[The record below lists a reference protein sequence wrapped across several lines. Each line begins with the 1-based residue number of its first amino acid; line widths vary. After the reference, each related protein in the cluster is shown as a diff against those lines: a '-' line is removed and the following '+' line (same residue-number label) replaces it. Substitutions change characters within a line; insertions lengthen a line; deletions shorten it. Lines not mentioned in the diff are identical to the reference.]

1 MYRLIFPI
9 TLLILHSEVIDRC
22 NSIHFNMI
30 TGGTVLL
37 KHSGPGW
44 PNPDELR
51 KDMEEFFSKKYGNG
65 VKLGVLS
72 SEPDQART
80 ADEGTEVKDKPL
92 DIHFDY
98 LPRDIKKYL
107 DRFVVKQ
114 DDAKKVLAT
123 TICDHYNH
131 IKGCSAKGPCK
142 EYAKQNIIMLGPTG
156 VGKTYLVRT
165 IADLI
170 GVPFVKA
177 DATKFSET
185 GYVGGDVEDLV
196 RELVQKADGDIRLA
210 EYGIIYLDEIDK
222 ISTPSNVLGRDV
234 SGGGVQRGLLKLMEE
249 TEVSLRTPFDLTSQL
264 QAAMEFQSK
273 GKVSRSVIN
282 TRHILF
288 IVSGAF
294 NGLSDIIRKR
304 LGARAIGFSSE
315 GQKLDK
321 DQDYFSYS
329 KSNDFI
335 EYGFESEFVGRLPV
349 IVSCQE
355 LTVDDLFQI
364 LKNSEGSIIHQYI
377 NAFEAYGI
385 DLIPT
390 DEGLYKIAEKA
401 FIEHTG
407 ARSLVGVCER
417 IFREYKYNLPHSPV
431 KRLELTA
438 RLVEQPHIVL
448 QEILDS
454 VKEDRLVEMDQ
465 QFNTIAEEWSA
476 NNGIQIHL
484 QPEAA
489 RLLSEKALERDD
501 KLEDIF
507 SEIFKDFEHGLNLIR
522 QSQGVQKFE
531 ITPDVV
537 RDPQSTLNEWIRS
550 QYAVGKK

>member
-1 MYRLIFPI
+1 M
-9 TLLILHSEVIDRC
+9 
-22 NSIHFNMI
+22 NSSP
-30 TGGTVLL
+30 
-37 KHSGPGW
+37 KW

-51 KDMEEFFSKKYGNG
+51 KDMEEFFSKKYGDR

-72 SEPDQART
+72 AEPDQART
-80 ADEGTEVKDKPL
+80 ANEGTETQNAPL
-92 DIHFDY
+92 DLHFDY

-114 DDAKKVLAT
+114 DAAKKVLAT

-131 IKGCSAKGPCK
+131 IKRCSAKGPCA
-142 EYAKQNIIMLGPTG
+142 EYSKQNIIMLGPTG

-196 RELVQKADGDIRLA
+196 RELVHKADGNVRLA

-222 ISTPSNVLGRDV
+222 IATPMNVLGRDV

-273 GKVSRSVIN
+273 GKVSHSVVN

-294 NGLSDIIRKR
+294 TGLADIIRR
-304 LGARAIGFSSE
+304 RMGAKAIGFHATGRPVPRDE
-315 GQKLDK
+315 
-321 DQDYFSYS
+321 DYFQYA

-349 IVSCQE
+349 VVSCQE
-355 LTVDDLFQI
+355 LSVDDLFQI
-364 LKNSEGSIIHQYI
+364 LKNSEGSIMRQYV
-377 NAFEAYGI
+377 NAFDAYGI
-385 DLIPT
+385 DLVPS
-390 DEGLYKIAEKA
+390 DSGLYRIAQKA
-401 FIEHTG
+401 YEEHTG

-417 IFREYKYNLPHSPV
+417 TFREYKYNLPHSAV
-431 KRLELTA
+431 KRLELDA
-438 RLVEQPHIVL
+438 ELVNSPDAVL
-448 QEILDS
+448 ERILESAKTDQ
-454 VKEDRLVEMDQ
+454 LGQMDLA
-465 QFNTIAEEWSA
+465 FNSIAEEWSKR
-476 NNGIQIHL
+476 NGIQIHL
-484 QPEAA
+484 HPEAA
-489 RLLSEKALERDD
+489 RLLSQKALDSGD
-501 KLEDIF
+501 KLEDVF
-507 SEIFKDFEHGLNLIR
+507 SNTFKDYEHGLNLIR
-522 QSQGVQKFE
+522 RTQGVQQFE
-531 ITPDVV
+531 ITEDVV
-537 RDPQSTLNEWIRS
+537 RDPRATLDQWIRAYYIS
-550 QYAVGKK
+550 R

>member
-1 MYRLIFPI
+1 MC
-9 TLLILHSEVIDRC
+9 TGDRRRYC
-22 NSIHFNMI
+22 LPKLF
-30 TGGTVLL
+30 GT
-37 KHSGPGW
+37 KW

-51 KDMEEFFSKKYGNG
+51 KDMEEFFSNKYGDKI
-65 VKLGVLS
+65 KLGVLGA
-72 SEPDQART
+72 EPDQART
-80 ADEGTEVKDKPL
+80 ADEGTETKDAPL
-92 DIHFDY
+92 NLEFDY

-114 DDAKKVLAT
+114 DAAKKVLAT

-131 IKGCSAKGPCK
+131 IKRCSVKGTCK
-142 EYAKQNIIMLGPTG
+142 EYSKQNIIMLGPTG

-196 RELVQKADGDIRLA
+196 RELVHKADGDVRLA

-222 ISTPSNVLGRDV
+222 ISTPTNVLGRDV

-294 NGLSDIIRKR
+294 NGLADIIRRR
-304 LGARAIGFSSE
+304 LGAKAIGFSST
-315 GQKLDK
+315 GRSVPRD
-321 DQDYFSYS
+321 DDYFLHA

-349 IVSCQE
+349 VVSCHE
-355 LTVDDLFQI
+355 LGVDDLFQI
-364 LKNSEGSIIHQYI
+364 LKNSEGSIMRQYV

-385 DLIPT
+385 AMSPT
-390 DEGLYKIAEKA
+390 DPGLYRIAQKA
-401 FIEHTG
+401 YEEHTG

-417 IFREYKYNLPHSPV
+417 TFREYKYHLPHSGV
-431 KRLELTA
+431 KSLEMTE
-438 RLVEQPHIVL
+438 RLVDEPNAVL
-448 QEILDS
+448 EEILQ
-454 VKEDRLVEMDQ
+454 VARTTQLEEMSGE
-465 QFNTIAEEWSA
+465 FNTIAEEWSKR
-476 NNGIQIHL
+476 NGIQIHL

-489 RLLSEKALERDD
+489 RMLSQQAIESGE
-501 KLEDIF
+501 KLEDVF
-507 SEIFKDFEHGLNLIR
+507 SEIFKDYEHGLNLIR
-522 QSQGVQKFE
+522 RMEGAQKFE
-531 ITPDVV
+531 ITEDVV
-537 RDPQSTLNEWIRS
+537 RNPRAALDQWIRS
-550 QYAVGKK
+550 YYVGKQ

>member
-1 MYRLIFPI
+1 
-9 TLLILHSEVIDRC
+9 
-22 NSIHFNMI
+22 
-30 TGGTVLL
+30 
-37 KHSGPGW
+37 
-44 PNPDELR
+44 
-51 KDMEEFFSKKYGNG
+51 MEEFFSHKYGNKI
-65 VKLGVLS
+65 KLGVLGA
-72 SEPDQART
+72 EPDQART
-80 ADEGTEVKDKPL
+80 ADEGTDTRNAPL
-92 DIHFDY
+92 NLEFEY

-114 DDAKKVLAT
+114 DAAKKVLAT

-131 IKGCSAKGPCK
+131 IKRCSVKGPCK
-142 EYAKQNIIMLGPTG
+142 EYSKQNIIMLGPTG

-196 RELVQKADGDIRLA
+196 RELVHKADGDVRLA

-222 ISTPSNVLGRDV
+222 ISTPTNVLGRDV

-294 NGLSDIIRKR
+294 NGLADIIRRR
-304 LGARAIGFSSE
+304 LGAKAIGFSAGGRSVPRDE
-315 GQKLDK
+315 
-321 DQDYFSYS
+321 DYFQYA

-349 IVSCQE
+349 VVSCQE
-355 LTVDDLFQI
+355 LAVDDLFQI
-364 LKNSEGSIIHQYI
+364 LKNSEGSIMRQYV

-385 DLIPT
+385 EMIPT
-390 DEGLYKIAEKA
+390 DAGLYRIAQKA
-401 FIEHTG
+401 YEDHTG

-417 IFREYKYNLPHSPV
+417 TFREYKYHLPHSGV
-431 KRLELTA
+431 KRLELTE
-438 RLVEQPHIVL
+438 RLVDQPDAVL
-448 QEILDS
+448 EEILN
-454 VKEDRLVEMDQ
+454 EARTTQLEEMTRE
-465 QFNTIAEEWSA
+465 FSTIAEEWSRK
-476 NNGIQIHL
+476 NGIQIHL

-489 RLLSEKALERDD
+489 RMLSQKALESGD
-501 KLEDIF
+501 KLEDVF
-507 SEIFKDFEHGLNLIR
+507 SEIFKDYEHGLNLIR
-522 QSQGVQKFE
+522 RMEGTQRFE
-531 ITPDVV
+531 ITEDVI
-537 RDPQSTLNEWIRS
+537 RDPRAALDQWIRS
-550 QYAVGKK
+550 YYVSKQ

>member
-1 MYRLIFPI
+1 LQKLSNP
-9 TLLILHSEVIDRC
+9 
-22 NSIHFNMI
+22 
-30 TGGTVLL
+30 
-37 KHSGPGW
+37 KW

-51 KDMEEFFSKKYGNG
+51 RDMEEFFSKKYGDK
-65 VKLGVLS
+65 VQLGILS
-72 SEPDQART
+72 TEPDQART
-80 ADEGTEVKDKPL
+80 ADEGTETKNSKL
-92 DIHFDY
+92 DIQFDY
-98 LPRDIKKYL
+98 LPRDIKNYL

-114 DDAKKVLAT
+114 DNAKKVLAT
-123 TICDHYNH
+123 AICDHYNH
-131 IKGCSAKGPCK
+131 IKRCSEKGSCK
-142 EYAKQNIIMLGPTG
+142 EYSKQNIAMLGPTG

-196 RELVQKADGDIRLA
+196 RELVHKADGNVQLA
-210 EYGIIYLDEIDK
+210 EYGIIFLDEIDK
-222 ISTPSNVLGRDV
+222 IATPSNILGRDV

-294 NGLSDIIRKR
+294 NGLADIIRKR
-304 LGARAIGFSSE
+304 LGAKAIGFKSNLSTIP
-315 GQKLDK
+315 K
-321 DQDYFSYS
+321 DEDFYQYA

-349 IVSCQE
+349 IVNCHE
-355 LTVDDLFQI
+355 LGIEDLYQI
-364 LKNSEGSIIHQYI
+364 LKNSEGSIMRQYI
-377 NAFEAYGI
+377 NAFDAYGI
-385 DLIPT
+385 ELTTT
-390 DEGLYKIAEKA
+390 DPGLYRMSEKA
-401 FIEHTG
+401 YEEHTG

-417 IFREYKYNLPHSPV
+417 TFRDFKYYLPHSTV
-431 KRLELTA
+431 KHLELTEKM
-438 RLVEQPHIVL
+438 VDSPEKVL
-448 QEILDS
+448 EEVRATAMVDQL
-454 VKEDRLVEMDQ
+454 KEMDQ
-465 QFNTIAEEWSA
+465 AFNIIAEKWSQR
-476 NNGIQIHL
+476 NGIRMKL

-489 RLLSEKALERDD
+489 RLLSHKALETGH

-507 SEIFKDFEHGLNLIR
+507 TQIFKDYEYGLNLIGR
-522 QSQGVQKFE
+522 SQGTQQFE
-531 ITPDVV
+531 ITPEVINNP
-537 RDPQSTLNEWIRS
+537 RATLDRWIRTNYTS
-550 QYAVGKK
+550 QK

>member
-1 MYRLIFPI
+1 M
-9 TLLILHSEVIDRC
+9 
-22 NSIHFNMI
+22 
-30 TGGTVLL
+30 
-37 KHSGPGW
+37 HSGPKW

-51 KDMEEFFSKKYGNG
+51 RDMEEFFSKKYGDS
-65 VKLGVLS
+65 VKLGLLS
-72 SEPDQART
+72 TETDQART
-80 ADEGTEVKDKPL
+80 ADEGTETKNAPL

-98 LPRDIKKYL
+98 LPRDIKNYL

-114 DDAKKVLAT
+114 DSAKKVLAT

-131 IKGCSAKGPCK
+131 IKRCSVKGPCK
-142 EYAKQNIIMLGPTG
+142 EYSKQNIIMLGPTG

-196 RELVQKADGDIRLA
+196 RELVHKADGNIQLA

-222 ISTPSNVLGRDV
+222 IATPANILGRDV

-294 NGLSDIIRKR
+294 NGLADIIRKR
-304 LGARAIGFSSE
+304 LGARAIGFNSA
-315 GQKLDK
+315 GRTALK
-321 DQDYFSYS
+321 DEDYFRYA

-349 IVSCQE
+349 VVSCHE
-355 LTVDDLFQI
+355 LGVQDLFDI
-364 LKNSEGSIIHQYI
+364 LKHSEGSIMRQYV

-390 DEGLYKIAEKA
+390 DPGLYRIAQKSYE
-401 FIEHTG
+401 EHTG

-417 IFREYKYNLPHSPV
+417 TFREYKYNLPNSSV
-431 KRLELTA
+431 NRLELTE
-438 RLVEQPHIVL
+438 RLVDRPDEVL
-448 QEILDS
+448 EEILQVAKANQLDQMDS
-454 VKEDRLVEMDQ
+454 EVNV
-465 QFNTIAEEWSA
+465 IAQEWSKR
-476 NNGIQIHL
+476 NGIQIHL

-489 RLLSEKALERDD
+489 RLLSQRALESGG
-501 KLEDIF
+501 KLADVF
-507 SEIFKDFEHGLNLIR
+507 SETFKDYEHGLNLIR
-522 QSQGVQKFE
+522 RTQGIQEFE
-531 ITPDVV
+531 ITADAI
-537 RDPQSTLNEWIRS
+537 RDPRATLDRWIRA
-550 QYAVGKK
+550 YYIKR

>member
-1 MYRLIFPI
+1 LFNINAIPGGNRLSKD
-9 TLLILHSEVIDRC
+9 T
-22 NSIHFNMI
+22 
-30 TGGTVLL
+30 
-37 KHSGPGW
+37 GPGW

-51 KDMEEFFSKKYGNG
+51 KDMEEFFSKKYGNSI
-65 VKLGVLS
+65 KLGVLS

-80 ADEGTEVKDKPL
+80 ADEGTETKEKPL
-92 DIHFDY
+92 DIQFDY

-131 IKGCSAKGPCK
+131 IKRCSAKGPCK

-273 GKVSRSVIN
+273 GKVSRQVIN

-294 NGLSDIIRKR
+294 NGLADIIRKR
-304 LGARAIGFSSE
+304 MGAQAIGFQST
-315 GQKLDK
+315 GRKLA
-321 DQDYFSYS
+321 QEEDYFRFS
-329 KSNDFI
+329 KSGDFI

-355 LTVDDLFQI
+355 LAVDDLFQI
-364 LKNSEGSIIHQYI
+364 LKNSEGSIIRQYV

-385 DLIPT
+385 EFVPT
-390 DEGLYKIAEKA
+390 DEGLYRIAEKA
-401 FIEHTG
+401 YEERTG

-417 IFREYKYNLPHSPV
+417 TFREYKYHLPHSPV
-431 KRLELTA
+431 RSLELTA
-438 RLVEQPHIVL
+438 RMVDQPTAVL
-448 QEILDS
+448 EEILDS
-454 VKEDRLVEMDQ
+454 VKDIRLEEMDRE
-465 QFNTIAEEWSA
+465 FDAIAKKWSEQ
-476 NNGIQIHL
+476 NGIQIHL
-484 QPEAA
+484 KPEAA
-489 RLLSEKALERDD
+489 RLLSEKALSSGDSLPEV
-501 KLEDIF
+501 F

-522 QSQGVQKFE
+522 QSQGDQKFE
-531 ITPDVV
+531 ITPEVV
-537 RDPQSTLNEWIRS
+537 KDPRSTLDEWIRS
-550 QYAVGKK
+550 KYAVQS

>member
-1 MYRLIFPI
+1 M
-9 TLLILHSEVIDRC
+9 
-22 NSIHFNMI
+22 
-30 TGGTVLL
+30 
-37 KHSGPGW
+37 HSGPKW

-51 KDMEEFFSKKYGNG
+51 KDMEEFFSKKYGDR
-65 VKLGVLS
+65 VKLGVLNT
-72 SEPDQART
+72 EPDQART
-80 ADEGTEVKDKPL
+80 ADEGTDTKEAPL
-92 DIHFDY
+92 DMHFDY

-114 DDAKKVLAT
+114 DAAKKVLAT
-123 TICDHYNH
+123 SICDHYNH
-131 IKGCSAKGPCK
+131 IKRCSAKGPCK

-165 IADLI
+165 VADLI

-196 RELVQKADGDIRLA
+196 RELVHKADGNVRLA

-222 ISTPSNVLGRDV
+222 IATPSNILGRDV

-273 GKVSRSVIN
+273 GKIARSVIN

-294 NGLSDIIRKR
+294 NGLADIIRKR
-304 LGARAIGFSSE
+304 LGAKAIGFHSS
-315 GQKLDK
+315 GRTAPK
-321 DQDYFSYS
+321 DEDYFQYA

-349 IVSCQE
+349 VVSCHE
-355 LTVDDLFQI
+355 LGVDDLFQI
-364 LKNSEGSIIHQYI
+364 LKNSEGSILRQYI

-385 DLIPT
+385 DLIPS
-390 DEGLYKIAEKA
+390 DEGLYRIAQKA
-401 FIEHTG
+401 YEDRTG

-417 IFREYKYNLPHSPV
+417 TFREYKYSLPHSSV
-431 KRLELTA
+431 KQIELTA
-438 RLVEQPHIVL
+438 RLVDHPEAVL
-448 QEILDS
+448 EEALRAARSRRLSEMEIALNS
-454 VKEDRLVEMDQ
+454 
-465 QFNTIAEEWSA
+465 IAEQWA
-476 NNGIQIHL
+476 QRNGIQVL
-484 QPEAA
+484 LRPEAA
-489 RLLSEKALERDD
+489 RLLSEKALESGEKVEDVFSSIFRDY
-501 KLEDIF
+501 
-507 SEIFKDFEHGLNLIR
+507 EHGLNLIR
-522 QSQGVQKFE
+522 GGTVIPQFE
-531 ITPDVV
+531 ITEEVI
-537 RDPQSTLNEWIRS
+537 RDPKAALDQWIRAFYVS
-550 QYAVGKK
+550 RQ

>member
-1 MYRLIFPI
+1 MQ
-9 TLLILHSEVIDRC
+9 S
-22 NSIHFNMI
+22 S
-30 TGGTVLL
+30 GT
-37 KHSGPGW
+37 KW

-51 KDMEEFFSKKYGNG
+51 KDMEDFFSKKYGEG

-72 SEPDQART
+72 AEPDQART
-80 ADEGTEVKDKPL
+80 AEEGTDVQEAPL
-92 DIHFDY
+92 NLHFDY

-114 DDAKKVLAT
+114 DAAKKVLAT
-123 TICDHYNH
+123 SICDHYNH
-131 IKGCSAKGPCK
+131 IKRCSAKGPCK
-142 EYAKQNIIMLGPTG
+142 EYTKQNIIMLGPTG

-196 RELVQKADGDIRLA
+196 RELVHKADGNVKLA

-222 ISTPSNVLGRDV
+222 IAAPMNIMGRDV

-273 GKVSRSVIN
+273 GKVARSQIN

-294 NGLSDIIRKR
+294 NGLADIIRKR
-304 LGARAIGFSSE
+304 MGAKSIGFHSAARSMPRDE
-315 GQKLDK
+315 
-321 DQDYFSYS
+321 DYFQFA

-349 IVSCQE
+349 VVSCHE
-355 LTVDDLFQI
+355 LNVDDLFQI
-364 LKNSEGSIIHQYI
+364 LKNSEGSIMRQYV
-377 NAFEAYGI
+377 NAFDAYGI
-385 DLIPT
+385 DLHPT
-390 DEGLYKIAEKA
+390 EAGLHRIAQKA
-401 FIEHTG
+401 YEEHTG

-417 IFREYKYNLPHSPV
+417 TFREYKYNLPHSPI
-431 KRLELTA
+431 KNLELSA
-438 RLVEQPHIVL
+438 QLVDAPDEVL
-448 QEILDS
+448 QGIL
-454 VKEDRLVEMDQ
+454 KEAKGIELEQMDQ
-465 QFNTIAEEWSA
+465 TFNTIAEAWSKR
-476 NNGIQIHL
+476 NGLQIRL
-484 QPEAA
+484 LPEAA
-489 RLLSEKALERDD
+489 RLLSQKTMETGDTPENAFDEVFRDY
-501 KLEDIF
+501 
-507 SEIFKDFEHGLNLIR
+507 EHGLNLIR
-522 QSQGVQKFE
+522 RTQGIQQFD
-531 ITPDVV
+531 ITPEVI
-537 RDPQSTLNEWIRS
+537 RNPRATLDQWIRAYYIS
-550 QYAVGKK
+550 Q

>member
-1 MYRLIFPI
+1 M
-9 TLLILHSEVIDRC
+9 HAGS
-22 NSIHFNMI
+22 
-30 TGGTVLL
+30 
-37 KHSGPGW
+37 KW

-51 KDMEEFFSKKYGNG
+51 KDMEEFFSRKYGDQ

-72 SEPDQART
+72 TEPDQART
-80 ADEGTEVKDKPL
+80 ADDGTETQNPPL
-92 DIHFDY
+92 DLHFDY

-114 DDAKKVLAT
+114 DAAKKVLAT

-131 IKGCSAKGPCK
+131 IKRCSVKGPCK
-142 EYAKQNIIMLGPTG
+142 EYSKQNIIMLGPTG

-196 RELVQKADGDIRLA
+196 RELVHKADGNVRLA

-222 ISTPSNVLGRDV
+222 ISTPTNIMGRDV

-273 GKVSRSVIN
+273 GKVSRSQIN

-294 NGLSDIIRKR
+294 NGLADIIRKR
-304 LGARAIGFSSE
+304 MGAKAIGFHSAARSVRRDE
-315 GQKLDK
+315 
-321 DQDYFSYS
+321 DYFLFA

-349 IVSCQE
+349 VVSCHE
-355 LTVDDLFQI
+355 LNVDDLFQI
-364 LKNSEGSIIHQYI
+364 LKNSEGSIMRQYE
-377 NAFEAYGI
+377 NAFDAYGI
-385 DLIPT
+385 NLAPT
-390 DEGLYKIAEKA
+390 DPGLYRIAQKA
-401 FIEHTG
+401 YEEHTG

-417 IFREYKYNLPHSPV
+417 TFREYKYNLPHSVV
-431 KRLELTA
+431 KQLELTA
-438 RLVEQPHIVL
+438 RLVDAPDEVLGEIL
-448 QEILDS
+448 QEAKGTQL
-454 VKEDRLVEMDQ
+454 EQMDVS
-465 QFNTIAEEWSA
+465 FNAIAEGWSKK
-476 NNGIQIHL
+476 NGIQIHL
-484 QPEAA
+484 HPEAA
-489 RLLSEKALERDD
+489 RLLSQKALDSGD
-501 KLEDIF
+501 KPESVFDEAL
-507 SEIFKDFEHGLNLIR
+507 KDYEHGLNLIR
-522 QSQGVQKFE
+522 RTQGILEFE
-531 ITPDVV
+531 ITADVI
-537 RDPQSTLNEWIRS
+537 RDPRATLDQWIRAYYVS
-550 QYAVGKK
+550 RP

>member
-1 MYRLIFPI
+1 
-9 TLLILHSEVIDRC
+9 
-22 NSIHFNMI
+22 
-30 TGGTVLL
+30 
-37 KHSGPGW
+37 
-44 PNPDELR
+44 
-51 KDMEEFFSKKYGNG
+51 MEEFFSKKYGNG

-80 ADEGTEVKDKPL
+80 ADDGTEVKEKPL
-92 DIHFDY
+92 DIQFEY

-123 TICDHYNH
+123 AICDHYNH
-131 IKGCSAKGPCK
+131 IKRCSVKGPCK
-142 EYAKQNIIMLGPTG
+142 EYTKQNIIMLGPTG

-222 ISTPSNVLGRDV
+222 IASPTNVLGRDV

-273 GKVSRSVIN
+273 GKVDRSVIN

-294 NGLSDIIRKR
+294 NGLVEIIRKR
-304 LGARAIGFSSE
+304 MGAKAIGFQAVGRALTE
-315 GQKLDK
+315 DI
-321 DQDYFSYS
+321 DYLGFA

-349 IVSCQE
+349 NVNCLE
-355 LTVDDLFQI
+355 LGIEDLFQI
-364 LKNSEGSIIHQYI
+364 LKNSEGSIIRQYI

-385 DLIPT
+385 KLVLT
-390 DEGLYKIAEKA
+390 DEGLHRISEKA
-401 FIEHTG
+401 YEEHTG

-417 IFREYKYNLPHSPV
+417 TFREYKYNLPHSPI
-431 KRLELTA
+431 KRLEATA
-438 RLVEQPHIVL
+438 HLVDEPNKVL
-448 QEILDS
+448 AEILES
-454 VKEDRLVEMDQ
+454 VKDVRLDDMDTK
-465 QFNTIAEEWSA
+465 FISIAEEWSDK
-476 NNGIQIHL
+476 NGIQIHL
-484 QPEAA
+484 QPKAA
-489 RLLSEKALERDD
+489 RLLSEKALESGDA
-501 KLEDIF
+501 LEEVFLNIF
-507 SEIFKDFEHGLNLIR
+507 ENFEYGLKLIR
-522 QSQGVQKFE
+522 QSQGIQKFE
-531 ITPDVV
+531 ITPEVV
-537 RDPQSTLNEWIRS
+537 KDPKSTLDEWIKS
-550 QYAVGKK
+550 QYTVGSSQ